1 MCAAA
6 VPSEQMVWRQ
16 TELFMSTFGNMV
28 HAVETQLPGGTTR
41 EDVHANSLLRTGY
54 FIRANNELARQ
65 RRSKETSSQLPDN
78 KIKART
84 QVVDAVLQR
93 DFGGVEVRDPQQ
105 PPSRKTEAEKPS
117 TGSVSPGTDAGGGQR
132 KPHRHDKSRQ
142 GMKQALKLARA
153 SNDLKRAKEC
163 FKKKFLASGT
173 LLAKNAKRRKISELL
188 SATCQK
194 DHFPVNQE
202 VILAISTTLDEAQLQ
217 SGDQYIHGPKLMH
230 IEAGYDWTAPLER
243 QLFLCKKALKRHR
256 GPEVRAKELQV
267 KEISEETWEEK
278 CNDKN
283 AYVRPAW
290 MYAIAVA
297 WMLRACEATE
307 LWMSDVEINFEGKKV
322 GLLIRKSKTDQAAK
336 GVKRTLACNGRQ
348 TCTRECP
355 FSLAIRVLAERPN
368 GKPGDYLF
376 GLTVGAK
383 RNRTHTAKC
392 WAKVLHRDI
401 TGHSARRSGAMYYT
415 RRGLDIQDIS
425 LLGRW
430 RSSAVFR
437 YMEEAMQERPMN
449 TRAMEPT
456 EEEAKESV
464 VNHAQSLERWRDKLV
479 KEDQRAPCTPG
490 PTNLAPAT
498 PIPRTPAPGTPMP
511 VYVPNDPEDLA
522 LWATSWT
529 RGRKR
534 VTHYVTKASWQV
546 DLNEWATA
554 CGWHFAQRSVK
565 VTLSKTPPASAHR
578 CIKCEKVKGLRDKVP
593 EGAMLAQL
601 ITKEIDQL
609 LPDQAA
615 QKGSTGSKTGSD

>member
-1 MCAAA
+1 M
-6 VPSEQMVWRQ
+6 
-16 TELFMSTFGNMV
+16 
-28 HAVETQLPGGTTR
+28 
-41 EDVHANSLLRTGY
+41 
-54 FIRANNELARQ
+54 
-65 RRSKETSSQLPDN
+65 
-78 KIKART
+78 
-84 QVVDAVLQR
+84 
-93 DFGGVEVRDPQQ
+93 
-105 PPSRKTEAEKPS
+105 
-117 TGSVSPGTDAGGGQR
+117 
-132 KPHRHDKSRQ
+132 
-142 GMKQALKLARA
+142 
-153 SNDLKRAKEC
+153 
-163 FKKKFLASGT
+163 
-173 LLAKNAKRRKISELL
+173 
-188 SATCQK
+188 
-194 DHFPVNQE
+194 
-202 VILAISTTLDEAQLQ
+202 
-217 SGDQYIHGPKLMH
+217 
-230 IEAGYDWTAPLER
+230 ER

-479 KEDQRAPCTPG
+479 KEDQ
-490 PTNLAPAT
+490 
-498 PIPRTPAPGTPMP
+498 
-511 VYVPNDPEDLA
+511 
-522 LWATSWT
+522 
-529 RGRKR
+529 
-534 VTHYVTKASWQV
+534 
-546 DLNEWATA
+546 
-554 CGWHFAQRSVK
+554 
-565 VTLSKTPPASAHR
+565 
-578 CIKCEKVKGLRDKVP
+578 
-593 EGAMLAQL
+593 
-601 ITKEIDQL
+601 
-609 LPDQAA
+609 
-615 QKGSTGSKTGSD
+615 